1 MALTT
6 TLSGNATLQANF
18 KSVFSVDRSGEETVG
33 FSDLLTFAAAGGD
46 APTISGFFK
55 GTATC
60 AAGDWLL
67 AHATD
72 PLQSMGDAGYSEG
85 FTVASTKLKFLYIEN
100 LDTTNTITISRGTTN
115 GLPIFNAADDAIT
128 LAAGDFFCYY
138 KKAGTAALTTGSNDK
153 LTIAVG
159 GGSPTATIIAAY
171 GP

>member
-6 TLSGNATLQANF
+6 TLSGSATLQATA
-18 KSVFSVDRSGEETVG
+18 KSLYSGDRAGEETVS
-33 FSDLLTFAAAGGD
+33 FSDLLTFAASGGD

-72 PLQSMGDAGYSEG
+72 PLGAMGDAGYNQG
-85 FTVASTKLKFLYIEN
+85 FTVASSKLKLLYIKN
-100 LDTTNTITISRGTTN
+100 LDSTNSITIARGATN
-115 GLPIFNAADDAIT
+115 GLPLFDTANDSIT
-128 LAAGDFFCYY
+128 LAPGDIFIFY
-138 KKAGTAALTTGSNDK
+138 KKAGTAALTSGSNDK
-153 LTIAVG
+153 LTIAVSA
-159 GGSPTATIIAAY
+159 GSPTCTVIALY